1 MAKKTYRTYHL
12 KGLALH
18 LIDEHY
24 HPIDVYFNAG
34 AQIDS
39 TAKFTTGD
47 EKVQKAIEACSGF
60 GRDYYLEE
68 VREDNPVDVGK
79 NASEKHGNGGNNT
92 TKGQTKE
99 GKVLEKPIISN
110 TPVEETDE
118 GTEDE
123 EDDSIISVADKSEA
137 IEWLK
142 EYYPDKGYTATKL
155 RSKDAFEAACKECG
169 VVFEIAE

>member
-18 LIDEHY
+18 LIDERY

-60 GRDYYLEE
+60 GRDFYIES
-68 VREDNPVDVGK
+68 VREDAPVA
-79 NASEKHGNGGNNT
+79 NESEN
-92 TKGQTKE
+92 
-99 GKVLEKPIISN
+99 V
-110 TPVEETDE
+110 VEEETVTE
-118 GTEDE
+118 GLQEVE
-123 EDDSIISVADKSEA
+123 VADKAEA

-142 EYYPDKGYTATKL
+142 EHHAEKGYTAAKL
-155 RSKDAFEAACKECG
+155 RTKSAFEEACAECG
-169 VVFEIAE
+169 VVFKITD

>member
-60 GRDYYLEE
+60 GRDFYIES
-68 VREDNPVDVGK
+68 VREESPAPAASPVVEDG
-79 NASEKHGNGGNNT
+79 GDGLNGANE
-92 TKGQTKE
+92 Q
-99 GKVLEKPIISN
+99 
-110 TPVEETDE
+110 TDE
-118 GTEDE
+118 AEDNKTLHVE
-123 EDDSIISVADKSEA
+123 VADKSEA

-142 EYYPDKGYTATKL
+142 EHNPEAGYTAAKL
-155 RSKDAFEAACKECG
+155 RSKEAFNAACADNDVE
-169 VVFEIAE
+169 FIFN